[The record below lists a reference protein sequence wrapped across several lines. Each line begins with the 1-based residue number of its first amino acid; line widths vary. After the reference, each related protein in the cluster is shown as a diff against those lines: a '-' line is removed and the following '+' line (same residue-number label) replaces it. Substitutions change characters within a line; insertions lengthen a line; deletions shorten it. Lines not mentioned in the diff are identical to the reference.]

1 MPRKLPKPTEF
12 EEMRWAGIELASKLV
27 IEHEFAQAK
36 DVFEKLLTLSP
47 VDVEVMTLYANVFF
61 TEGKLIEAE
70 RELNKVLALN
80 PDYPL
85 ALYFLGAVNHEKKD
99 FERAICLYQTA
110 LKYFPE
116 KQKKDIADTYQ
127 NLGCSLWEVK
137 RREEALESWKT
148 CLKYN
153 PRQKY
158 ARENLKEFTNEYGM
172 PKSSVG
178 MDDYYAFT
186 DIKINEYFKSKSQ
199 KDFQNKKEAEYV
211 LNKIM
216 DSWNDLI
223 LPKYGARLN
232 HMKIKDKV
240 KLFEDTKIVFD

>member
-1 MPRKLPKPTEF
+1 MPRKLPKPSEF
-12 EEMRWAGIELASKLV
+12 EEMRGVGIGLASKLV
-27 IEHEFAQAK
+27 IEHKFAQAK

-61 TEGKLIEAE
+61 VEGKLIEAE

-85 ALYFLGAVNHEKKD
+85 ALYFLGAINHEKKE
-99 FERAICLYQTA
+99 FEKAIHLYEIT

-116 KQKKDIADTYQ
+116 KHKEDIADTYQ

-137 RREEALESWKT
+137 RREEALEAWKT

-158 ARENLKEFTNEYGM
+158 ARENLKDFCNEYGM

-178 MDDYYAFT
+178 MDDYYTFT
-186 DIKINEYFKSKSQ
+186 DIKTIEYFKSNSL
-199 KDFQNKKEAEYV
+199 KDFKNKKEAEYV

-223 LPKYGARLN
+223 LPRYGAKLN
-232 HMKIKDKV
+232 RMKTKDKV
-240 KLFEDTKIVFD
+240 KLFRNTKVFV